1 MFYLEF
7 IPISIVDDPTN
18 IIPMISSFSSINF
31 MNGIVKTKTKTKKK
45 KKKKSIHNRKSLTSN
60 QYSN

>member
-45 KKKKSIHNRKSLTSN
+45 KKKHSQPKESN
-60 QYSN
+60 VQPI

>member
-45 KKKKSIHNRKSLTSN
+45 KKKKKHSQPKESN
-60 QYSN
+60 VQPI

>member
-31 MNGIVKTKTKTKKK
+31 MNGIVKKKKKTKKK
-45 KKKKSIHNRKSLTSN
+45 KKKKKHSQPKESN
-60 QYSN
+60 VQPI